1 MVEKD
6 FFFLNAVKSGMPYR
20 GVRYRTM
27 HVLYTTLM
35 RLTAINYQDL
45 FVFSQDIAHEHS

>member
-27 HVLYTTLM
+27 HVLCF
-35 RLTAINYQDL
+35 AFF
-45 FVFSQDIAHEHS
+45 FVDV